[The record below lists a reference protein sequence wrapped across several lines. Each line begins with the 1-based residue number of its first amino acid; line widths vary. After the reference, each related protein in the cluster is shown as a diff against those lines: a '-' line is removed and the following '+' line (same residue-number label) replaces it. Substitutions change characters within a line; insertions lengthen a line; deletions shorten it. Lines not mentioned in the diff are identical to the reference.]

1 VWPLR
6 YAVVAALV
14 SALVPTGALPVHH
27 LHPATPAR
35 PTIVHAHADYGAAAD
50 VHSPPTVDDEHD
62 DSVPLSQVM
71 AGGQARRVVGQPC
84 VLPHQ
89 TWVTV
94 SAASEAIRPDLEVRP
109 TPSPPPRPSAP
120 RAPPA

>member
-1 VWPLR
+1 MR

-14 SALVPTGALPVHH
+14 SALVPAGALSVHH

-35 PTIVHAHADYGAAAD
+35 PTIAHAHVDYGAASDA
-50 VHSPPTVDDEHD
+50 HFPSTVDDEHD
-62 DSVPLSQVM
+62 TSVSLSQVM
-71 AGGQARRVVGQPC
+71 AGGQARRVVGQPG
-84 VLPHQ
+84 VLPHP
-89 TWVTV
+89 TWVAV
-94 SAASEAIRPDLEVRP
+94 SAASEATRPGLEVRP